1 MRKNFSIGAAALFT
15 CVGLACGQTTATGK
29 QPDTSK
35 TSTISVT
42 QTTPTKAKTNTPNTN
57 PTNTV
62 PHTAANK
69 SKAVGTNTKST
80 RITAVRTTTAGDPF
94 PAYTTANRP
103 TKHHADLTNTFVGE
117 WTTTTTAWTGEGT
130 QPTTSTGTARF
141 FPAMNGRFV
150 CGDLEGTLYGKPFK
164 GMGFWGFNTNQ
175 NRYESTWVDTE
186 NTGISTFTGTKTD
199 SNTFTW
205 NGTLTNPLTGKTE
218 ETTCVTAFNGK
229 DTFTYTLYT
238 TNTNGTQIKAFETTY
253 NRVSQGGPFAI
264 RPVDTKLTSTTAKN
278 ATLTTSVTEQQGQ
291 TDK

>member
-1 MRKNFSIGAAALFT
+1 MRKNFSIGVAALFT
-15 CVGLACGQTTATGK
+15 CVGLACGQNTANGNTGTQPGTGKTATTDLTTTA
-29 QPDTSK
+29 
-35 TSTISVT
+35 
-42 QTTPTKAKTNTPNTN
+42 PTKPKTNTSSTTTH
-57 PTNTV
+57 TNTV
-62 PHTAANK
+62 PHTPNTNK
-69 SKAVGTNTKST
+69 TNKTTKV
-80 RITAVRTTTAGDPF
+80 TAVKTTTAGDPF

-103 TKHHADLTNTFVGE
+103 TKAHADLTTTFVGE

-164 GMGFWGFNTNQ
+164 GMGFWGYNTNQ

-199 SNTFTW
+199 TTTFTW
-205 NGTLTNPLTGKTE
+205 NGTLTNPLTGKIE
-218 ETTCVTAFNGK
+218 ETKCVTAFNGK

-238 TNTNGTQIKAFETTY
+238 TNTNGTEIKAFETTY

-264 RPVDTKLTSTTAKN
+264 RPVDSKLAGTTNKN
-278 ATLTTSVTEQQGQ
+278 ATRTTSVTDQQGQ

>member
-1 MRKNFSIGAAALFT
+1 MRKNFSISVAALFT
-15 CVGLACGQTTATGK
+15 CVGLACGQTTANHNTGNTGK
-29 QPDTSK
+29 QPGSSNSATLVAPPETTGKPQTNTSP
-35 TSTISVT
+35 TTVT
-42 QTTPTKAKTNTPNTN
+42 TNTNTTTKAP
-57 PTNTV
+57 
-62 PHTAANK
+62 
-69 SKAVGTNTKST
+69 KST
-80 RITAVRTTTAGDPF
+80 GVKTTNAGDPF

-103 TKHHADLTNTFVGE
+103 AKQHADLTNTFVGE
-117 WTTTTTAWTGEGT
+117 WATTTTSWTGEGT

-205 NGTLTNPLTGKTE
+205 NGTLTNPVTGKTE
-218 ETTCVTAFNGK
+218 ATKCVTAFNGK
-229 DTFTYTLYT
+229 DSFTYTLYT
-238 TNTNGTQIKAFETTY
+238 TNTGGNETKAFETTY

-264 RPVDTKLTSTTAKN
+264 RPVDTKLTSTTNKN
-278 ATLTTSVTEQQGQ
+278 ATRTTSVTEQQGQ
-291 TDK
+291 TEK